1 MSKPKKIKKITLNR
15 EQLQEI
21 IRGAYSYG
29 FAEGRRTENEELR
42 DIAALIADVEDEH
55 GKLWVILP

>member
-55 GKLWVILP
+55 GKL